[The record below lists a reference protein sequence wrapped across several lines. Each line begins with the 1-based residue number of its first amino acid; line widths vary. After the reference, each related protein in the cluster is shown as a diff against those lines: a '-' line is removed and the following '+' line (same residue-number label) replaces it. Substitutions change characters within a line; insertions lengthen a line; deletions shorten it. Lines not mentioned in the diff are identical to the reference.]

1 MEGIV
6 GMSPFFLA
14 LLVSLLL
21 ESGMQERAGPA
32 WAEDVI
38 RTYPEGHVLV
48 IKKDQRRM
56 ALGKDGKPI
65 HQIKVKKSELDR
77 QFFGFLEGTP
87 DDEVELRF
95 PVPCAVSDRPGTRTY
110 RYDKKTPEGTYR
122 VCQRNGRNDTRNTV
136 ALSIGFPNAE
146 DLRAAWKRR
155 RISKQELQDELSRLK
170 RGYCPSYETYLGG
183 WIRIHGPSDK
193 QTRKWRR
200 EGVRSCEN
208 DPPTDDA
215 CRRLSWDEY
224 LRADD
229 ADIGV
234 VIPGRHSMG
243 CMVLE
248 LTPLF
253 YLYQV
258 IEVGTPVVILP

>member
-1 MEGIV
+1 
-6 GMSPFFLA
+6 MS
-14 LLVSLLL
+14 
-21 ESGMQERAGPA
+21 EQEVPD
-32 WAEDVI
+32 WAEEVI
-38 RTYPEGHVLV
+38 RSYPEGYVLV

-56 ALGKDGKPI
+56 ALGMDGKPVRE
-65 HQIKVKKSELDR
+65 IKVKKSELDR
-77 QFFGFLEGTP
+77 QFFGFLKGTP

-95 PVPCAVSDRPGTRTY
+95 PVPCAVSDKSGTRTY

-136 ALSIGFPNAE
+136 ALSIGFPNAL
-146 DLRAAWKRR
+146 DLRGARKRR
-155 RISKQELQDELSRLK
+155 HISKQELQDELSRLK
-170 RGYCPSYETYLGG
+170 RGYCPSYDTHLGG

-193 QTRKWRR
+193 QTRRWRR
-200 EGVRSCEN
+200 EGVRACED
-208 DPPTDDA
+208 DPPKDEA
-215 CRRLSWDEY
+215 CRHLSWKEY
-224 LRADD
+224 LRGDG

-234 VIPGRHSMG
+234 VVPGRHSLG